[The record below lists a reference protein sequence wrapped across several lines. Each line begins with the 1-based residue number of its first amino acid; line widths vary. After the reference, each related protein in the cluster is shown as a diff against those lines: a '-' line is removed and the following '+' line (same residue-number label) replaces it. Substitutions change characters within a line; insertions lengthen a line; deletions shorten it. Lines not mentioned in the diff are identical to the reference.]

1 MELTKKQLILIAAIS
16 GAILLLTVAA
26 VLISSSLDGAASVA
40 PTASPTQTA
49 SPTATPEP
57 TVTPV
62 PTAFRLPL
70 VPQWD
75 TPRPTVD
82 MAGAFVPQ
90 PTASAPDPPGDGSG
104 PWVEGQG
111 EHTQD
116 ILAVG
121 LREGRAAALLM
132 LRLTEG
138 TLTITALPLDE
149 TPLVGKDIQEQGA
162 QAAARAVTAGRRC
175 GGWMA
180 LDLTCLPAVLEITGG
195 KGQWAILSSSSVS
208 VNQNLWTERMRDVMK
223 EEAYKDLE
231 LLEIAYG
238 NDQFQT
244 AYDQTKALIQNYPD
258 LEVICVPTAGGIAA
272 AAKAAADSGTDI
284 KVTGFGLPSEM
295 AEYVGN
301 VCPFFYLWNPVD
313 LGNLTAYVSVALHQ
327 DKITGALNE
336 KFKAGDLG
344 EYEVT
349 AAADGGTEVIL
360 EHPLRFDQENI
371 RKWADVF

>member
-1 MELTKKQLILIAAIS
+1 MRKTLLRCWAAACCASLLLSGCTVHVTKNKNASSGATDISIKEDVYALVLPNKESAYDDLIVKGYSDIMEMAGYEYIVERPADSSVMNQQQFVKSLIARDVSCIAIAPVDAEAMADLLKEAMEKGIDICSFDRPADPKSRELAIS
-16 GAILLLTVAA
+16 NLGTDDVA
-26 VLISSSLDGAASVA
+26 
-40 PTASPTQTA
+40 
-49 SPTATPEP
+49 
-57 TVTPV
+57 
-62 PTAFRLPL
+62 
-70 VPQWD
+70 
-75 TPRPTVD
+75 
-82 MAGAFVPQ
+82 
-90 PTASAPDPPGDGSG
+90 
-104 PWVEGQG
+104 
-111 EHTQD
+111 
-116 ILAVG
+116 
-121 LREGRAAALLM
+121 
-132 LRLTEG
+132 G
-138 TLTITALPLDE
+138 TLMD
-149 TPLVGKDIQEQGA
+149 
-162 QAAARAVTAGRRC
+162 
-175 GGWMA
+175 
-180 LDLTCLPAVLEITGG
+180 AVLEITGG

-371 RKWADVF
+371 SKWADVF

>member
-26 VLISSSLDGAASVA
+26 VLIATPGDGAASVA

-180 LDLTCLPAVLEITGG
+180 LDLTCLPAVLEITGPLG
-195 KGQWAILSSSSVS
+195 DFGSEPFSA
-208 VNQNLWTERMRDVMK
+208 
-223 EEAYKDLE
+223 EEALSLAMGAVACLQRVSLLKFPALKRAMGDAFASSLSTRE
-231 LLEIAYG
+231 LWSLFWTVRRGVAVRCFL
-238 NDQFQT
+238 DKTF
-244 AYDQTKALIQNYPD
+244 
-258 LEVICVPTAGGIAA
+258 
-272 AAKAAADSGTDI
+272 
-284 KVTGFGLPSEM
+284 FGES
-295 AEYVGN
+295 
-301 VCPFFYLWNPVD
+301 
-313 LGNLTAYVSVALHQ
+313 S
-327 DKITGALNE
+327 
-336 KFKAGDLG
+336 
-344 EYEVT
+344 
-349 AAADGGTEVIL
+349 
-360 EHPLRFDQENI
+360 
-371 RKWADVF
+371 